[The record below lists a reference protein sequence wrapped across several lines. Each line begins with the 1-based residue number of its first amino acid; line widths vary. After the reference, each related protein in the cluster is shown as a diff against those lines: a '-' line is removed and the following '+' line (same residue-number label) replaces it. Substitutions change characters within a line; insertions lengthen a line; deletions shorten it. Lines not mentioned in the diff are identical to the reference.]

1 LKPSPVP
8 TTFPRPNSLAWSPFH
23 VQTIVHC
30 RLGGAPIFA
39 TRVTLYWMNQIK
51 AFFFRSSHSR
61 PMQITDLAP
70 ASTPQV
76 TLTAP
81 EKPPYLRGSSSF
93 FRKHVAIILLIS
105 IGILI
110 PCFWLPKI
118 EAGDLPSHTYNA
130 WLASLIQ
137 KGQAPGLWIAPQHN
151 NVLADIL
158 LLKTGT
164 VLGFAAAEKI
174 VAALA
179 VLLFFWGA
187 FALATVSS
195 GKLPWFLIPFLAML
209 AYGWTFHMGFL
220 NFYFSLG
227 ISFVGLAILG
237 QPNRRLY
244 PIVLLLAPLM
254 KLPPTIPFARHSE
267 KSVCRDCAAECC
279 PHDDWRLR
287 RAKRRF
293 AALAD
298 FPMRPR
304 RS

>member
-1 LKPSPVP
+1 M
-8 TTFPRPNSLAWSPFH
+8 
-23 VQTIVHC
+23 QT
-30 RLGGAPIFA
+30 
-39 TRVTLYWMNQIK
+39 
-51 AFFFRSSHSR
+51 
-61 PMQITDLAP
+61 TDLAP
-70 ASTPQV
+70 ASTQQV
-76 TLTAP
+76 TSSTP
-81 EKPPYLRGSSSF
+81 EKPTDLRRSSSF
-93 FRKHVAIILLIS
+93 SRKQVAIILLIS
-105 IGILI
+105 VAILI

-130 WLASLIQ
+130 WLASLVQ

-164 VLGFAAAEKI
+164 VLGFAATEKI

-187 FALATVSS
+187 FALATISS
-195 GKLPWFLIPFLAML
+195 GKLPGFLAPLIAML

-244 PIVLLLAPLM
+244 RPSPRAAHEASSKQFRLRATPKNRFAETAPLNAAHM
-254 KLPPTIPFARHSE
+254 MIGDYVVQNDDLPLWQIFQCGPAETDLCLRPIHAGPLTNFTPSEAVRAR
-267 KSVCRDCAAECC
+267 
-279 PHDDWRLR
+279 PLR
-287 RAKRRF
+287 
-293 AALAD
+293 
-298 FPMRPR
+298 
-304 RS
+304 